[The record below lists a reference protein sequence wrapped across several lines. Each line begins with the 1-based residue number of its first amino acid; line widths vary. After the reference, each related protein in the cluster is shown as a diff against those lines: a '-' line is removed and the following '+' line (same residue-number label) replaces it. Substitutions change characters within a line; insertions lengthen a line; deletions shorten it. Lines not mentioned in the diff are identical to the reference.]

1 MYLRPIFTMYQLLL
15 CPLKCRMIAKHNS
28 SNRCIVNAT
37 LFADRLL
44 KYYKILL
51 LKALKFFASQTNKH
65 IIDFSISIRF
75 LLVLVLVRVL
85 DMRSWCSLLITCK
98 SPFSSLYGLKLI
110 YLKIYTKSTIFFHVW
125 TVSERNIF
133 VHWHPGDQ

>member
-1 MYLRPIFTMYQLLL
+1 MYQLLL

-110 YLKIYTKSTIFFHVW
+110 YLKYIQRAQYFFMFELFQRGISLYIGILV
-125 TVSERNIF
+125 TNSNILL
-133 VHWHPGDQ
+133 